1 MAQGGLHPTAIQRRA
16 GAVRRAQATVAIGK
30 EQLGMAV
37 QLPELPQ
44 GRQRCLGQGHEA
56 IPVALGI
63 ADLDTHPGRV
73 HVADLERQPLTQ
85 PEPEAVDGE
94 VEHPVTQGARG
105 TEQPLRFLH
114 RHDVG
119 QALGFGWLD
128 QIGHHPGLLQDV
140 RGVEL
145 EPVEIEFD
153 GAPGVGSDQVAE
165 VLGQLRFGERVDLT
179 GEVAPQTPDGAG
191 VGVDGLGLQPLEFE
205 VLQMQLVLLVEVR

>member
-1 MAQGGLHPTAIQRRA
+1 LAQGGLHPAAIQRRA
-16 GAVRRAQATVAIGK
+16 GAVRRAQAAMAIGK

-94 VEHPVTQGARG
+94 VKHPVTQGARG
-105 TEQPLRFLH
+105 TEQPLRLLH

-128 QIGHHPGLLQDV
+128 QIGHHPGFLQDV

-179 GEVAPQTPDGAG
+179 GKVAPRRRMA
-191 VGVDGLGLQPLEFE
+191 
-205 VLQMQLVLLVEVR
+205 RA